1 MTSLSFYNT
10 APQAAPALREVR
22 LYGHLGRTFG
32 RLHRMAVA
40 SAAEAVQA
48 LCVVL
53 PGFERAFLGGD
64 GRAHYHVYVGRG
76 QRRAALELPQ
86 ALDPVGAAEP
96 IRIVPMVTGAKS
108 GFATVLLGAAL
119 LFTAPY
125 LAGAMATSFGMAAGG
140 MVLSGSLMIGR
151 ALVLGGIIQL
161 LSPQRQSGVSTT
173 PDNTAS
179 YAFDGPVNTTQEGL
193 PVPVAY
199 GRVFVGGAVISSG
212 LATSDQANA
221 AATVSTPVPA
231 QTLPAEQPL
240 NPTTEPGGN

>member
-1 MTSLSFYNT
+1 MTSLSFPSP
-10 APQAAPALREVR
+10 APQPLREVR

-53 PGFERAFLGGD
+53 PGFEKAFLGQD
-64 GRAHYHVYVGRG
+64 GGAKYHVYVGRG
-76 QRRAALELPQ
+76 QRRTAIELPQ
-86 ALDPVGAAEP
+86 ASDPVSAAEP
-96 IRIVPMVTGAKS
+96 IRFVPLVAGAKS
-108 GFATVLLGAAL
+108 GFATILLGAAL
-119 LFTAPY
+119 IFAAPY

-140 MVLSGSLMIGR
+140 LVFSGSLAIGR

-161 LSPQRQSGVSTT
+161 LSPQRQSGASTT
-173 PDNTAS
+173 PDSTAS

-221 AATVSTPVPA
+221 ATPAPAPAPA
-231 QTLPAEQPL
+231 QALPAEQPL
-240 NPTTEPGGN
+240 NPTTELGGY